1 MIVFGL
7 GILSLFRLSHF
18 KAELLKVFDS
28 RQGFTF
34 FIHFITKIECWEIP
48 YIRLKWY
55 GIEPI
60 EETKARKLDEIYGK
74 DCDCEFD
81 QERDFKCNC
90 AWNKNITLIE
100 QQSFQDLRIVSKLGI
115 NRSCLGLFS
124 WSMKNNLI
132 WQKRCVFW
140 WRLRCT
146 KYENRKITWSR
157 GFRALFGRF
166 WGIWWVIIV

>member
-34 FIHFITKIECWEIP
+34 FIHFITKIECWEIS

-115 NRSCLGLFS
+115 NRSYHSRIDLFLA
-124 WSMKNNLI
+124 N
-132 WQKRCVFW
+132 
-140 WRLRCT
+140 
-146 KYENRKITWSR
+146 
-157 GFRALFGRF
+157 
-166 WGIWWVIIV
+166 